1 MGGVRV
7 VSNMIPNDLIL
18 ELIARIFQNS
28 SSIKYKG
35 LKNRKLIYCAYLR
48 LAEPLLTVVCGK
60 LRSKATELPPS
71 LDNTTSN
78 LFV

>member
-18 ELIARIFQNS
+18 KHYQTFQS
-28 SSIKYKG
+28 SALVKYKG
-35 LKNRKLIYCAYLR
+35 LKYRKLIYCAYLR

-60 LRSKATELPPS
+60 LRSKATKLPPS